1 MYRRGD
7 DGKAERKADGRFVHD
22 NAGEWDLEVTLL
34 KAYQLR
40 PWEVARLDPDFVQEL
55 LAASEAENS
64 KQYRDWA
71 NKQAERANKRGGGD
85 DD

>member
-1 MYRRGD
+1 M
-7 DGKAERKADGRFVHD
+7 
-22 NAGEWDLEVTLL
+22 TLL

-64 KQYRDWA
+64 PAYQKWLEQQRKRASGKARDDG
-71 NKQAERANKRGGGD
+71 E
-85 DD
+85 